1 MNIIIIMLFESDN
14 KNAVVFK
21 SFCPPK
27 GLTLKHI
34 KLTVINKNINLADT
48 YPLVC
53 TIPMSF
59 LPFP

>member
-1 MNIIIIMLFESDN
+1 MLFESDN